1 MARSHTE
8 PAADKA
14 TMFRE
19 YRVSGD
25 RALRNELVEIHLHL
39 ADFYVKRYGSRG
51 VAADDLRQVALLAI
65 VRAVERFDP
74 EMGVEFSTFASRT
87 IEGECKR
94 YFRDR
99 TWSVRPPR
107 RAQELHLALR
117 RAEEDLQHRLG
128 RSPTVAELAAEVD
141 DSVDHVIEAME
152 AGFAHQASSLDQPT
166 MGDLKDAAPVGE
178 RILATQDS
186 GFGHVEEQLLI
197 HGLLDELDERDR
209 MIIHM
214 RFFENKTQEDIAA
227 EIGVSQSYLSRMLRR
242 VLLELRERLADGAEA
257 DAEDD
262 SGVPASAE
270 TVDLRH

>member
-1 MARSHTE
+1 MARSGPE
-8 PAADKA
+8 PASDTAA
-14 TMFRE
+14 LFRA
-19 YRVSGD
+19 YRASGD
-25 RALRNELVEIHLHL
+25 RAQRNELVERHLHL

-128 RSPTVAELAAEVD
+128 RSPTVTELAAEVD
-141 DSVDHVIEAME
+141 DSVDHVIEALE
-152 AGFAHQASSLDQPT
+152 AGFAHQAGSLDQPT
-166 MGDLKDAAPVGE
+166 VGDQKDSAPAGE
-178 RILATQDS
+178 RVLATQDS
-186 GFGHVEEQLLI
+186 GFGHVEEQLLV
-197 HGLLDELDERDR
+197 HGLLDQLDERDR

-214 RFFENKTQEDIAA
+214 RFFENKTQEDIAT

-242 VLLELRERLADGAEA
+242 VLLELRAHIAEA
-257 DAEDD
+257 ASEDAAREPFGLEAD
-262 SGVPASAE
+262 S
-270 TVDLRH
+270 LN